1 MVTKEIQTGVFVH
14 VLPTKQFATT
24 HIAVNFTQQ
33 LNRQTLNGRVLA
45 SNMLETASAKYSSQ
59 TKFAQALSEMTG
71 AAFGTEVFKVGQL
84 HTVRLQLNLVH
95 ERFTTAGSHILN
107 DGFDFLNEV
116 INHPIGDEIAGFASV
131 IFNRQKE
138 MALDEVAGLREDKPY
153 YALREALQAYFGASD
168 QALPAF
174 GTIDGLEATT
184 AQQAWQ
190 AWQDSVAHD
199 RIDIV
204 VVGDV
209 DFNKVIAATTQ
220 FNFAPR
226 QQLLQATY
234 HQDLLP
240 QVKQVKSQDEVTQAR
255 LVLGYSLMSNSDE
268 RFIANVFNGLF
279 GGLAIS
285 RLFLNIRES
294 AGLVYGISSDY
305 NPYTGLL
312 LVEAGV
318 DQINLAITI
327 TKINEELQHLQQ
339 TLVSEEELAIVKQL
353 LKTSYTMT
361 LDQPL
366 YLADRLYNQQ
376 VLHQELTDDA
386 WLAKIDAVTAEQ
398 VQAFAQRA
406 VLQLQYEMVG
416 GDINGD

>member
-33 LNRQTLNGRVLA
+33 LNQQTLNARVLA

-59 TKFAQALSEMTG
+59 TKLAQALSEMTG
-71 AAFGTEVFKVGQL
+71 AAFGTEIFKVGQL
-84 HTVRLQLNLVH
+84 HTIRLQLNLVH
-95 ERFTTAGSHILN
+95 EAFATTDSDILH
-107 DGFDFLNEV
+107 DGFNFLNEV
-116 INHPIGDEIAGFASV
+116 INRPMGDESVGFSPV
-131 IFNRQKE
+131 MFNRQKE
-138 MALDEVAGLREDKPY
+138 IALDEVAGLREDKPY
-153 YALREALQAYFGASD
+153 YALREALQAYFGSAD

-174 GTIDGLEATT
+174 GTISGLQATT
-184 AQQAWQ
+184 PQQAWQ
-190 AWQDSVAHD
+190 VWQESVAND

-204 VVGDV
+204 VVGD
-209 DFNKVIAATTQ
+209 IALAEVLAVTTQ

-226 QQLLQATY
+226 HRQLQATY
-234 HQDLLP
+234 QQKLFP
-240 QVKQVKSQDEVTQAR
+240 QVKQVKSQDDVNQAR
-255 LVLGYSLMSNSDE
+255 LVLGYTLMSAGDE

-285 RLFLNIRES
+285 RLFLNVRES

-312 LVEAGV
+312 IVEAGV
-318 DQINLAITI
+318 DQVNLAITT
-327 TKINEELQHLQQ
+327 TKVNEELQRLQQ
-339 TLVSEEELAIVKQL
+339 ELVPDEELTVVKQL

-376 VLHQELTDDA
+376 VLDQPVTDDA
-386 WLAKIDAVTAEQ
+386 WLEKIDAVTAEQ
-398 VQAFAQRA
+398 VRSFAQRA
-406 VLQLQYEMVG
+406 VWQLQYEMVG
-416 GDINGD
+416 GEVNVG

>member
-1 MVTKEIQTGVFVH
+1 
-14 VLPTKQFATT
+14 
-24 HIAVNFTQQ
+24 
-33 LNRQTLNGRVLA
+33 
-45 SNMLETASAKYSSQ
+45 
-59 TKFAQALSEMTG
+59 
-71 AAFGTEVFKVGQL
+71 
-84 HTVRLQLNLVH
+84 
-95 ERFTTAGSHILN
+95 
-107 DGFDFLNEV
+107 
-116 INHPIGDEIAGFASV
+116 
-131 IFNRQKE
+131 

-153 YALREALQAYFGASD
+153 YALREALQAYFGISD

-184 AQQAWQ
+184 TQQAWQ
-190 AWQDSVAHD
+190 VWQDSVAHD

-204 VVGDV
+204 VVGDA
-209 DFNKVIAATTQ
+209 DFNKVIAATNQ

-226 QQLLQATY
+226 RQLLQATY
-234 HQDLLP
+234 HQNLLP

-255 LVLGYSLMSNSDE
+255 LVLGYTLMSNSDE

-285 RLFLNIRES
+285 RLFLNIREA

-318 DQINLAITI
+318 DQINLAITT
-327 TKINEELQHLQQ
+327 TKINEQLQRLQQ

-376 VLHQELTDDA
+376 VLHQKLTDEA

-416 GDINGD
+416 GNANGD

>member
-33 LNRQTLNGRVLA
+33 LNQQTLNARVLA

-59 TKFAQALSEMTG
+59 TKLAQALSEMTG
-71 AAFGTEVFKVGQL
+71 AAFGTEIFKVGQL
-84 HTVRLQLNLVH
+84 HTIRLQLNLVH
-95 ERFTTAGSHILN
+95 EAFATTDSDILR
-107 DGFDFLNEV
+107 DGFNFLNEV
-116 INHPIGDEIAGFASV
+116 INRPMGDESVGFSTV
-131 IFNRQKE
+131 MFNRQKE
-138 MALDEVAGLREDKPY
+138 IALDEVAGLREDKPY
-153 YALREALQAYFGASD
+153 YALREALQAYFGATD

-174 GTIDGLEATT
+174 GTIPGLQATT
-184 AQQAWQ
+184 PQQAWQ
-190 AWQDSVAHD
+190 VWQESVAND

-204 VVGDV
+204 VVGDITLAEV
-209 DFNKVIAATTQ
+209 LAATTQ

-226 QQLLQATY
+226 QHQLQATY
-234 HQDLLP
+234 QQKLLP
-240 QVKQVKSQDEVTQAR
+240 QVKQVKSQDDVTQAR
-255 LVLGYSLMSNSDE
+255 LVLGYTLMSSGDE

-285 RLFLNIRES
+285 RLFLNVRES

-312 LVEAGV
+312 IVEAGV
-318 DQINLAITI
+318 DQINLAITT
-327 TKINEELQHLQQ
+327 TKVNEELQRLQQ
-339 TLVSEEELAIVKQL
+339 ELVPDEELTVVKQL

-376 VLHQELTDDA
+376 VLDQPITDDA
-386 WLAKIDAVTAEQ
+386 WLEKIDAVTAEQ
-398 VQAFAQRA
+398 VRSFAQRA
-406 VLQLQYEMVG
+406 VWQLQYEMVG
-416 GDINGD
+416 GEVNVG

>member
-33 LNRQTLNGRVLA
+33 LNQQTLNARVLA

-59 TKFAQALSEMTG
+59 TKLAQALSEMTG
-71 AAFGTEVFKVGQL
+71 AAFGTEIFKVGQL
-84 HTVRLQLNLVH
+84 HTIRLQLNLVH
-95 ERFTTAGSHILN
+95 ETFATTDSDILR
-107 DGFDFLNEV
+107 DGFNFLNEV
-116 INHPIGDEIAGFASV
+116 INRPMGDELVGFSPV
-131 IFNRQKE
+131 MFNRQKE
-138 MALDEVAGLREDKPY
+138 IALDEVAGLREDKPY
-153 YALREALQAYFGASD
+153 YALREALQAYFGSAD

-174 GTIDGLEATT
+174 GTISGLQATT
-184 AQQAWQ
+184 PQQAWQ
-190 AWQDSVAHD
+190 VWQESVAND

-204 VVGDV
+204 VVGDITLAEV
-209 DFNKVIAATTQ
+209 LAATRQ

-226 QQLLQATY
+226 HHQLQATY
-234 HQDLLP
+234 QQTLLP
-240 QVKQVKSQDEVTQAR
+240 QVKLVKSQDDVTQAR
-255 LVLGYSLMSNSDE
+255 LVLGYTLMSSGDE

-285 RLFLNIRES
+285 RLFLNVRES

-312 LVEAGV
+312 VVEAGV
-318 DQINLAITI
+318 DQVNLAITT
-327 TKINEELQHLQQ
+327 TKVNEELQRLQQ
-339 TLVSEEELAIVKQL
+339 ELVPDEELTVVKQL

-376 VLHQELTDDA
+376 VLDQPITDDA
-386 WLAKIDAVTAEQ
+386 WLEKIDAVTAEQ
-398 VQAFAQRA
+398 VRSFAQRA
-406 VLQLQYEMVG
+406 VWQLQYEMVG
-416 GDINGD
+416 GEVNVG

>member
-84 HTVRLQLNLVH
+84 HTVRLHLNLVH
-95 ERFTTAGSHILN
+95 ERFTTVGSHILN

-190 AWQDSVAHD
+190 AWQDSIAHD

-255 LVLGYSLMSNSDE
+255 LVLGYSLMSNSGE

-398 VQAFAQRA
+398 VQALAQRA

-416 GDINGD
+416 GDANVD

>member
-33 LNRQTLNGRVLA
+33 LNQQTLNARVLA

-59 TKFAQALSEMTG
+59 TKLAQALSEMTG
-71 AAFGTEVFKVGQL
+71 AAFGTEIFKVGQL
-84 HTVRLQLNLVH
+84 HTIRLQLNLVH
-95 ERFTTAGSHILN
+95 EAFATTDSDILR
-107 DGFDFLNEV
+107 DGFNFLNEV
-116 INHPIGDEIAGFASV
+116 INRPMGDESVGFSTV
-131 IFNRQKE
+131 MFNRQKE
-138 MALDEVAGLREDKPY
+138 IALDEVAGLREDKPY
-153 YALREALQAYFGASD
+153 YALREALQAYFGATD

-174 GTIDGLEATT
+174 GTIPGLQATT
-184 AQQAWQ
+184 PQQAWQ
-190 AWQDSVAHD
+190 VWQESVAND

-204 VVGDV
+204 VVGDITLAEV
-209 DFNKVIAATTQ
+209 LAATTQ

-226 QQLLQATY
+226 QHQLQATY
-234 HQDLLP
+234 QQKLLP
-240 QVKQVKSQDEVTQAR
+240 QVKQVKSQDDVTQAR
-255 LVLGYSLMSNSDE
+255 LVLGYTLMSSGDE

-285 RLFLNIRES
+285 RLFLNVRES

-312 LVEAGV
+312 IVEAGV
-318 DQINLAITI
+318 DQINLAITT
-327 TKINEELQHLQQ
+327 TKVNEELQRLQQ
-339 TLVSEEELAIVKQL
+339 ELVPDEELAVVKQL

-376 VLHQELTDDA
+376 VLDQPITDDA
-386 WLAKIDAVTAEQ
+386 WLEKIDAVTAEQ
-398 VQAFAQRA
+398 VRSFAQRA
-406 VLQLQYEMVG
+406 VWQLQYEMVG
-416 GDINGD
+416 GEVNVG

>member
-84 HTVRLQLNLVH
+84 HTIRLQLNLVH

-116 INHPIGDEIAGFASV
+116 INRPIGDETTGFASV

-174 GTIDGLEATT
+174 GTIDGLEATST
-184 AQQAWQ
+184 QQAWQ
-190 AWQDSVAHD
+190 VWQDSVAHD

-209 DFNKVIAATTQ
+209 DFNKVIAATNQ

-234 HQDLLP
+234 HQELLP
-240 QVKQVKSQDEVTQAR
+240 QVKQVISQDEVNQAR
-255 LVLGYSLMSNSDE
+255 LVLGYTLMSNSDE

-327 TKINEELQHLQQ
+327 TKINEELQRLQQ

-376 VLHQELTDDA
+376 VLHQELTDEA
-386 WLAKIDAVTAEQ
+386 WLAKIDAVTAVQ
-398 VQAFAQRA
+398 VQDFAQRA
-406 VLQLQYEMVG
+406 VLQLQYEMIGGNANVG
-416 GDINGD
+416 

>member
-1 MVTKEIQTGVFVH
+1 MVTIEIQTGVFVH

-107 DGFDFLNEV
+107 DGFEFLNEV

-339 TLVSEEELAIVKQL
+339 TLVSEELAIVKQL

-416 GDINGD
+416 GDANVD